1 MSELRVDNIVSE
13 DGTTAPVYSKGMTIG
28 AGQTLTCSGDFS
40 VSGDVTFSAGANITG
55 VMTVGVVDVTA
66 SGFNV
71 GGMST
76 FQGCDFDGGE
86 ILREKVN
93 ITAGKLSD
101 NENINLSDGMVHL
114 FTTTETGIS
123 TANVRISA
131 SEALD
136 NSMSTGDTAALT
148 IVTTAAAAGYSTC
161 VNIDGT
167 YNAVKWLGGTA
178 PSSGGSSGNDVY
190 NFQIIKTGAATYTVL
205 GSKNNFA

>member
-13 DGTTAPVYSKGMTIG
+13 DGTAAPVYSKGMTVG
-28 AGQTLTCSGDFS
+28 SGVTFT
-40 VSGDVTFSAGANITG
+40 VAGDVVFNAGANISG
-55 VMTVGVVDVTA
+55 IMTVGVVDITA
-66 SGFNV
+66 SGFNVV

-86 ILREKVN
+86 ILKEKVN
-93 ITAGKLSD
+93 IVAGKLSD
-101 NENINLSDGMVHL
+101 NEDINLSDGMVHF

-123 TANVRISA
+123 TANIRISA
-131 SEALD
+131 SETLD

-148 IVTTAAAAGYSTC
+148 IFTTAAAAGYSTC
-161 VNIDGT
+161 VNVDGT
-167 YNAVKWLGGTA
+167 YNVVKWLGGNA

-190 NFQIIKTGAATYTVL
+190 TYQIIKTAAATYTIL